1 MVLRALPSTGVVGMK
16 KIIWRIDQCGRPWW
30 SRAELGKTWRMPDYD
45 QNNTYGWFSVELLYA
60 T

>member
-1 MVLRALPSTGVVGMK
+1 MK